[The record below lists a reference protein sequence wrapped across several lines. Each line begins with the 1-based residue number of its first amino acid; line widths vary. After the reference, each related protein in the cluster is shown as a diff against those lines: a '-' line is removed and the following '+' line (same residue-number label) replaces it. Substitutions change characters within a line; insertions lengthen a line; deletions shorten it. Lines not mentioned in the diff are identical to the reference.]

1 MSLWTDLLKIQESLQ
16 DSLSRLECLREC
28 HLQERPDHPLP
39 DFLFPLQR
47 YLEQS
52 LEEAQDLQKVLQKE
66 HLKGLAA
73 QARTAQA
80 VAEARAG
87 QVQKA
92 ESVQDLLDQ
101 LKED

>member
-1 MSLWTDLLKIQESLQ
+1 MLADPEMQVLMERLAEAELQ
-16 DSLSRLECLREC
+16 DPEVAE
-28 HLQERPDHPLP
+28 
-39 DFLFPLQR
+39 
-47 YLEQS
+47 
-52 LEEAQDLQKVLQKE
+52 
-66 HLKGLAA
+66 
-73 QARTAQA
+73 ARTAQA